1 MQLDSSE
8 PRPTSPSESFNRTFE
23 KILGSRPPT
32 VEGPLKERWNQTVGE
47 LTELPS
53 LNLDKSQK
61 ERHRIYCLLLMSLV
75 DFYWNPL
82 KRGRQGKYP
91 LNDQPGPQGGPF
103 KEGDYQGH
111 NIAAIAVD
119 AHGKIIDFEFNHNAL
134 FDSSAEH
141 AESRLVRRVYSL
153 AHVSDSWSPLSL
165 FSAPITPSK
174 YVNLSDVTIYT
185 SLESCTQCAGTMAL
199 AQIREVVYLQTNP
212 GMFWIG
218 RILRNLT
225 VEALRAPRPIAGAE
239 INFPY
244 FSALDEAY
252 SLFARSLRQDEPFFI
267 SCDGKVDATPST
279 TSFLCTSRAREIY
292 RQASSEFQ
300 GRAQSID
307 LAYPNSK
314 PAGGGDETL
323 TNADVMTEALDFFRY
338 AITRGRRGTPH
349 R

>member
-8 PRPTSPSESFNRTFE
+8 PRLTAPSESFYGTFE
-23 KILGSRPPT
+23 KVLGSPPPA
-32 VEGPLKERWNQTVGE
+32 VDGPLKERWNQTVGE

-53 LNLDKSQK
+53 LNLDEGQK

-103 KEGDYQGH
+103 EEGDYQGH

-119 AHGKIIDFEFNHNAL
+119 AHGRIIDFEFNHNVL

-153 AHVSDSWSPLSL
+153 ARLSDSWSPLSL
-165 FSAPITPSK
+165 LGTPATSSK

-199 AQIREVVYLQTNP
+199 AQIREVVYLQTDP

-239 INFPY
+239 IDFPY
-244 FSALDEAY
+244 FSALDETY
-252 SLFARSLRQDEPFFI
+252 GSFARSLSQVKPFFI
-267 SCDGKVDATPST
+267 SCDGKVDATPSM
-279 TSFLCTSRAREIY
+279 TSFLCTSRARDIY

-300 GRAQSID
+300 GNAQSVR

-314 PAGGGDETL
+314 SSGGGDDTL

-338 AITRGRRGTPH
+338 ATTRGRRGTPH

>member
-1 MQLDSSE
+1 MQLDPSE
-8 PRPTSPSESFNRTFE
+8 PRPTSPSESFNSTFE
-23 KILGSRPPT
+23 KVLGSPPPI

-47 LTELPS
+47 LTSLPD
-53 LNLDKSQK
+53 LNLDENQK

-75 DFYWNPL
+75 DSYWNPL

-91 LNDQPGPQGGPF
+91 LNDPPGPQGGPF

-119 AHGKIIDFEFNHNAL
+119 AHGRIIDFEFNHNVL
-134 FDSSAEH
+134 LDSSAEH

-153 AHVSDSWSPLSL
+153 ARVSDSWSPLSL
-165 FSAPITPSK
+165 FGTPVTPSK
-174 YVNLSDVTIYT
+174 YTNLSDVTIYT

-199 AQIREVVYLQTNP
+199 AQIREVVYLQTDP

-225 VEALRAPRPIAGAE
+225 TEALRAPRPIAGAE
-239 INFPY
+239 INLPY
-244 FSALDEAY
+244 FSALDEAF
-252 SLFARSLRQDEPFFI
+252 SLFAKSLSQDKPFFV
-267 SCDGKVDATPST
+267 SPDGKVDAAPSI

-292 RQASSEFQ
+292 RKASSDFQ
-300 GRAQSID
+300 GSTHSTG
-307 LAYPNSK
+307 LAYPNSR
-314 PAGGGDETL
+314 PSGSGDEAL
-323 TNADVMTEALDFFRY
+323 TNEEVMIEALDFFRY
-338 AITRGRRGTPH
+338 ATTRGRRGTPH